1 MPQIHEG
8 ISIKCP
14 FGRAEQY
21 LKDYIADLCRRC
33 DGTIELRLHVS
44 PADAGFPDR
53 RMIYGS
59 VTARI
64 HDVATPGGLDRA
76 NAIEWKP
83 VPGAPFPSFSGFLRI
98 QEDEDYGSTY
108 LVLEG
113 TYDPPYGTVGEIID
127 AAVDRRL
134 ARAVAKRL
142 LTEIGTAL
150 EDAHKGSAMAASAQ
164 DESHT

>member
-8 ISIKCP
+8 LSINCP

-53 RMIYGS
+53 RMIDGS

-64 HDVATPGGLDRA
+64 HEVATPGGLDRA
-76 NAIEWKP
+76 DALEWKP
-83 VPGAPFPSFSGFLRI
+83 VPGAPFPTFAGFLRI
-98 QEDEDYGSTY
+98 QEDENYGSAY

-113 TYDPPYGTVGEIID
+113 VYDPPYGTVGEIID
-127 AAVDRRL
+127 TAVDRRL
-134 ARAVAKRL
+134 ARAVANRL
-142 LTEIGTAL
+142 LTEIGAAL
-150 EDAHKGSAMAASAQ
+150 EEAHRRSGKAASAN
-164 DESHT
+164 DESRT

>member
-14 FGRAEQY
+14 FGKAEQY
-21 LKDYIADLCRRC
+21 LKEYIADLRRRC
-33 DGTIELRLHVS
+33 DVTIELRLHVS

-53 RMIYGS
+53 RMIDGS

-64 HDVATPGGLDRA
+64 REIATPGGLDRA
-76 NAIEWKP
+76 NALEWKP
-83 VPGAPFPSFSGFLRI
+83 VPGAPFPTFAGFLRT

-113 TYDPPYGTVGEIID
+113 SYDPPYGAVGEIID
-127 AAVDRRL
+127 TAVDRRL
-134 ARAVAKRL
+134 ARAVSKRL
-142 LTEIGTAL
+142 LTEIGAAL
-150 EDAHKGSAMAASAQ
+150 EEAHRRSGKAAPAN
-164 DESHT
+164 DESRT